1 VNAEKLK
8 QRRKSEIILIIITL
22 IWGGTFV
29 VIKSALNDASPL
41 FFVGV
46 RFAIATII
54 LTPFMLTRLDRF
66 TAPVIKAGV
75 ILGAIMFLG
84 FSTQT
89 MGLQY
94 TTASKSGFITGLAVV
109 FTPLLQMLIEK
120 RMPRLGNLIGV
131 VLVVIGLY
139 LLTSPAGA
147 SFNIGDALTLGCAFF
162 FAMYIVYID
171 VFSKKF
177 SIVHLVYLQIFTVMV
192 LSFIFAA
199 GFETIQ
205 MNVTGNLLFAL
216 AYTAILATVINTY
229 LQTEYQRYSTPTRA
243 AIIFTLEPVFAAVL
257 AFVILHEL
265 LGLQGVIGGGII
277 LLGLLVSELSDVLEK
292 WGITLWYEREQSSV
306 E

>member
-1 VNAEKLK
+1 MNSNSK
-8 QRRKSEIILIIITL
+8 QRRKAEVILIIVTL

-29 VIKSALNDASPL
+29 VIKGALDDASPL
-41 FFVGV
+41 FFVWV
-46 RFAIATII
+46 RFAIAVLI
-54 LTPFMLTRLDRF
+54 LTPCMLTRLQGF
-66 TAPVIKAGV
+66 TKPVIKSGI

-109 FTPLLQMLIEK
+109 FTPLLQMLIGK
-120 RMPRLGNLIGV
+120 RMPRPGNLIGV

-147 SFNIGDALTLGCAFF
+147 SFNVGDALTLACAFF
-162 FAMYIVYID
+162 FALYIVYID

-177 SIVHLVYLQIFTVMV
+177 SIIHLVYLQILTVMV
-192 LSFIFAA
+192 LSFIFAG
-199 GFETIQ
+199 GFETIRF
-205 MNVTGNLLFAL
+205 NLTGNLLFAL
-216 AYTAILATVINTY
+216 AYTALLATIINTY

-243 AIIFTLEPVFAAVL
+243 AIIFTLEPVFAALL
-257 AFVILHEL
+257 AFLILHEI
-265 LGLQGVIGGGII
+265 LGLQGVIGGAVIVT
-277 LLGLLVSELSDVLEK
+277 GLIVSELSEVIEK
-292 WGITLWYEREQSSV
+292 WGLIPWYEHEQSSA